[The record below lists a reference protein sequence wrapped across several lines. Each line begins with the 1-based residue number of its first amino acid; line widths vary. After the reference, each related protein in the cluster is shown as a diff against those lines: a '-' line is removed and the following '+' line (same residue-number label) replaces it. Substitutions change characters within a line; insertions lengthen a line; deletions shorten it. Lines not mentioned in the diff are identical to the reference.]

1 MEFWCLTK
9 RFEDYDDYS
18 NDFYAI
24 HYKTEEEAI
33 EDFNNFII
41 GYVESY
47 ELDESD
53 FEYEEEENYR
63 SFTLDTDFCSV
74 NLLLERIVL

>member
-9 RFEDYDDYS
+9 RFEDYDCYS

-24 HYKTEEEAI
+24 HYKTEEEGI

-47 ELDESD
+47 ELDDSD
-53 FEYEEEENYR
+53 FEYEENDNYR
-63 SFTLDTDFCSV
+63 SFTLETEFCSASIV
-74 NLLLERIVL
+74 LERIVL